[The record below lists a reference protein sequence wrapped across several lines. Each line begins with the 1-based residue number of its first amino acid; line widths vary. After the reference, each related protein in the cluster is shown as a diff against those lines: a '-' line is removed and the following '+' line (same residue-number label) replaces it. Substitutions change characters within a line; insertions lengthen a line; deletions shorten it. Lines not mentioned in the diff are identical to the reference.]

1 MSPTHNAP
9 MSGSLRAART
19 AVEIVWYLT
28 WGLTVVATLASIVFA
43 VAPGTRTALVTRGAL
58 TEQVTETLPFKVRY
72 DASDSVLARA
82 INRRAWRSASARRM
96 RPMVTGSDAG
106 PVPRLMGHNDVV
118 LAREM
123 TAGLLG
129 GAILSA
135 LLTGGLLLWTLHQLR
150 MLVRTVSRGAPF
162 DPANP
167 ARIRRIGWIVLAYG
181 PLSGLLVSRRERRLA
196 HRRLG
201 GGQASVSGR
210 IGGCQPGPESRHG
223 RCRADHPRHCRGVR
237 SRGASPAGAGPHRLR
252 ISSVLIPARRRV
264 QHGTGRTIDDQSA
277 AVRQRRLAPEV
288 VHECGFR
295 LSAPEGA

>member
-1 MSPTHNAP
+1 MSHTQKAS

-28 WGLTVVATLASIVFA
+28 WGLTVVATLASVVFA
-43 VAPGTRTALVTRGAL
+43 LAPGTRTALVTRGVL

-72 DASDSVLARA
+72 DASDSV
-82 INRRAWRSASARRM
+82 RSPA
-96 RPMVTGSDAG
+96 PGSEAA

-118 LAREM
+118 LAPEM
-123 TAGLLG
+123 TTGLLG

-181 PLSGLLVSRRERRLA
+181 PLSGLLGFVE
-196 HRRLG
+196 
-201 GGQASVSGR
+201 SV
-210 IGGCQPGPESRHG
+210 
-223 RCRADHPRHCRGVR
+223 ALLTDV
-237 SRGASPAGAGPHRLR
+237 
-252 ISSVLIPARRRV
+252 
-264 QHGTGRTIDDQSA
+264 SA
-277 AVRQRRLAPEV
+277 AVKRAFPAASVGVSLNLNLATVVVGLIILAIAEAFEAGVRLQQEQDLTV
-288 VHECGFR
+288 
-295 LSAPEGA
+295 